1 MWNVISFEVVAM
13 RIRGTVVD
21 RKIGSIIR
29 VQRLNLGMSQAD
41 LGKALGL
48 TLQQIQKYESGR
60 NAVASTRVAA
70 LCRILKISP
79 NDLFGVFAKANGDAA
94 PLSLWAAKVALK
106 LEEVSPGLRQVFHAL
121 LEAVPKRR
129 CEIDS
134 RHAIRLNRRVSE
146 T

>member
-1 MWNVISFEVVAM
+1 VISFEVVAM

-79 NDLFGVFAKANGDAA
+79 NDLFGVSAKANGDAA